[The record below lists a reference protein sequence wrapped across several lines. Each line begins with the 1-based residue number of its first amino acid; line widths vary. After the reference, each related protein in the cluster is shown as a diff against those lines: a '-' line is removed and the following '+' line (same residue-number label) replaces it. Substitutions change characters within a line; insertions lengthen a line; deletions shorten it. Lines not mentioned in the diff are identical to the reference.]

1 MFLLS
6 RNIPFSWAD
15 TETVLVW
22 LVYGLTM
29 AYLWLIYGLSM
40 AYLWLIAE
48 GMPMDKLFKDIF
60 EEGFLAAW

>member
-1 MFLLS
+1 MGCFFYRETSLFLGLILKRS
-6 RNIPFSWAD
+6 YLAH
-15 TETVLVW
+15 VW
-22 LVYGLTM
+22 LV
-29 AYLWLIYGLSM
+29 YGLSM